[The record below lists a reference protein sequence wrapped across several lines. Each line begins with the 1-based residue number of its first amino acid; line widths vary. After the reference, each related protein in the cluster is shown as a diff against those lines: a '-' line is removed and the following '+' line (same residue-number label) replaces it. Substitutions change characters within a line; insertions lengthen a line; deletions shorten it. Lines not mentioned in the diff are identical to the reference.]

1 MLNLKIM
8 KLSPLEVLLIGI
20 IVLLGF
26 FLIFRKP
33 ESKIIKDTAKEIAL
47 QRSYDS
53 SQAVILS
60 LKDSLSSST
69 LVISNLN
76 NYSSLL
82 TDKYKS
88 AKKELDDLKNSLNGS
103 IAVVKK
109 YNSRQLEAAI
119 NLRYVD
125 VPADTSEHAKDS
137 IVTVLKPIASN
148 VLQDLITYDEVK
160 KENAQLLAIDSLQ
173 NNRLIV
179 KDSTILQYQK
189 RNEEYVNIMKN
200 LDNQRNILIKQRGDD
215 ETQVKHYK
223 RVATWTKVFAV
234 VLASAVYI
242 FK

>member
-1 MLNLKIM
+1 M
-8 KLSPLEVLLIGI
+8 KLSALDVLLIGI
-20 IVLLGF
+20 IVLLGL

-33 ESKIIKDTAKEIAL
+33 ESKIIKDAAKEIAL

-53 SQAVILS
+53 SQLVIKG
-60 LKDSLSSST
+60 LKDSLSSAT
-69 LVISNLN
+69 LVITNLD
-76 NYSSLL
+76 NYSLLL
-82 TDKYKS
+82 TEKYQS
-88 AKKELDDLKNSLNGS
+88 AKKELADLKSSLNGS

-109 YNSRQLEAAI
+109 YNSKQLETAI
-119 NLRYVD
+119 NLRYAD
-125 VPADTSEHAKDS
+125 VPADTSAHAKDS

-160 KENAQLLAIDSLQ
+160 KENIQLLSIDSLQ

-189 RNEEYVNIMKN
+189 QNAQYVNIMKN
-200 LDNQRNILIKQRGDD
+200 QDNHRNILIQQRTND
-215 ETQVKHYK
+215 EKQVKHYK

-234 VLASAVYI
+234 AFATAVYI